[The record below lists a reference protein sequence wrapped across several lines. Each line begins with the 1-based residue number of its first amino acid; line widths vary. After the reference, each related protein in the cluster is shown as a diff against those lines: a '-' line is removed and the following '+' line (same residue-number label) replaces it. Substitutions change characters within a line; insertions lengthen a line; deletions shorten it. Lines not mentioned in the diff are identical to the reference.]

1 MLVIHLRKEHSF
13 HVLCDFIHNTKMI
26 IKNSQPINGLYDCPL
41 LNFSFPGWA
50 GSPGGGGGGNMVGE
64 ASINEPSSGVYTL
77 DDGDPGLTIWDGHF
91 NTSLLAT
98 SGIKH

>member
-1 MLVIHLRKEHSF
+1 
-13 HVLCDFIHNTKMI
+13 
-26 IKNSQPINGLYDCPL
+26 
-41 LNFSFPGWA
+41 
-50 GSPGGGGGGNMVGE
+50 MVGE